1 MTVLFLKDIWM
12 FLVLL
17 FIKFRIYGLVL
28 FMLRNVT
35 KKIPKFVYINVS
47 FVFSLNE
54 TGLATELGL
63 ILIKC
68 IMT

>member
-1 MTVLFLKDIWM
+1 
-12 FLVLL
+12 
-17 FIKFRIYGLVL
+17 
-28 FMLRNVT
+28 MLRNVT